1 MAIVKEGTEH
11 WAGVS
16 EAYLARKV
24 DFNGLD
30 ANILGSRCHVG
41 R

>member
-1 MAIVKEGTEH
+1 MVKSGQVEDEGAFETHLTREI
-11 WAGVS
+11 
-16 EAYLARKV
+16 

-30 ANILGSRCHVG
+30 ANVLGSRCHVG